1 MAKTTKTLS
10 RNKTMKAGNK
20 KIIRLDPGSVE
31 NSGDYG
37 WAIVVADR
45 GFVWIGDTVK
55 LGDSFYMANVQNIRQ
70 WGTKK
75 GLGELATEGPKSE
88 TEMDPVPCV
97 IVPARAVLAIIPAV
111 RSVWPA

>member
-1 MAKTTKTLS
+1 MKTLKRNKTTKVGK
-10 RNKTMKAGNK
+10 KT
-20 KIIRLDPGSVE
+20 IVRLDPGHIE
-31 NSGDYG
+31 DTGDYG
-37 WAIVVADR
+37 WAIVLADR

-70 WGTKK
+70 WGAKR
-75 GLGELATEGPKSE
+75 GLGELATEGPKAE
-88 TEMDPVPCV
+88 TEMDPVPSV